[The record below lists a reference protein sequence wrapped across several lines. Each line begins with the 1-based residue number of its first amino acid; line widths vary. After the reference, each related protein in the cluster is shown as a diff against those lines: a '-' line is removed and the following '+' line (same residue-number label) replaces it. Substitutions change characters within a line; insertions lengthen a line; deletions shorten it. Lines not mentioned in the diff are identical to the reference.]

1 MSNVSFTDAMDKA
14 FDKVRNGEPEGL
26 IEFMVAQNNKR
37 VADEAATRTIEAIHN
52 MQLTV
57 LGLTR

>member
-26 IEFMVAQNNKR
+26 TEFMVAQNNKR
-37 VADEAATRTIEAIHN
+37 VADEAATRNPQYAVN
-52 MQLTV
+52 SV
-57 LGLTR
+57 RAD